1 MTAKPAKTA
10 IEKAMETP
18 AMRQYLETKKLYGDA
33 ILFFRMGDFYEMFF
47 DDAVEASEILGITLT
62 SRHKDADI
70 PLAGVP
76 WHAADFY
83 IKKLLEAG
91 KKVVVCEQSE
101 AFDSVKKTM
110 IRNVVRILTPGTV
123 VEESSLN
130 ENKNNWLMSVFF
142 KKKEAFFCWVD
153 VSCGNV
159 FYTVSTDVSASDLI
173 NLVAPREI
181 ILSEAS
187 SFVSGEVLDRD
198 KFADWVPSA
207 PAAEYLESLL
217 GCTFDKCVY
226 ASLKQLLFYLD
237 SLYFGN
243 FPPLRLPVEWKNSD
257 TASLDYN
264 TVSNLEL
271 EKTLIGGERVGS
283 LLWAVDKTQTPMGKR
298 LLAEVIKN
306 PLKNRERIL
315 LRQCCV
321 STLFED
327 SVLLRE
333 MTDALG
339 NIKDFE
345 RVLSRILV
353 KRGGPREISMLANS
367 LLQAVRLRSY
377 VMSMPEKMPF
387 FADEEPLSLT
397 EERII
402 SWQKRFLEDAPLIYR
417 EGGFVN
423 PEFSKEIY
431 ELSDIIHN
439 SRSHIVALETREREK
454 TKITTLK
461 VGFNKV
467 FGYFFEI
474 SKRFEKQ
481 VPDYFIRKQTT
492 TGSERYF
499 TAELKELEEKIS
511 SAKDRLTALELKILD
526 DTVNEIASF
535 KNDILAAAKFTAWI
549 DLFSGF
555 AKLAVEKNY
564 CRPLISDEEGIE
576 IIDGRHPVV
585 EACLKDTRYVPASV
599 SIGSENRRFCLVTGP
614 NMGGKSTLM
623 RMTALIVL
631 LAQTGSFVPAES
643 AKIGLVDAIFTRVG
657 ASDNLSKGES
667 TFLVEMKEAA
677 SILNA
682 ATEKSLIIL
691 DEIGRGTG
699 TYDGISLARA
709 IAEYI
714 ITKINATTLFATHYH
729 ILTELAEDFDK
740 VANFHMTVREY
751 AGKMKFLYQMEEG
764 GSSRSFGVEV
774 AKLTDMPKEVIKNAE
789 KILKNM
795 ENFDR
800 RMRFENGSSLQTDI
814 FSMAYEQNIGATPEY
829 LKEIE
834 KVLRRIDPE
843 KINPREAMNILF
855 QLFDILKESD
865 EENG

>member
-1 MTAKPAKTA
+1 MPAKTA
-10 IEKAMETP
+10 MEKAMETP
-18 AMRQYLETKKLYGDA
+18 AMRQYLETKKRYSDA

-91 KKVVVCEQSE
+91 KKVAVCEQSE
-101 AFDSVKKTM
+101 NMDSTKKTM
-110 IRNVVRILTPGTV
+110 ERNVVRIMTPGTV

-130 ENKNNWLMSVFF
+130 ENSNNWLMSVFF

-159 FYTVSTDVSASDLI
+159 FYAVSTESSASDI
-173 NLVAPREI
+173 IDLVDPKET

-187 SFVSGEVLDRD
+187 SFVSGEVLDLE
-198 KFADWVPSA
+198 KFTDWVPSA
-207 PAAEYLESLL
+207 TAAEYLESLY
-217 GCTFDKCVY
+217 GCTFDKNVF

-243 FPPLRLPVEWKNSD
+243 FPPLRLPVEWKNGD

-283 LLWAVDKTQTPMGKR
+283 LLWAIDKTQTPMGKR
-298 LLAEVIKN
+298 LLSEVIKN
-306 PLKNRERIL
+306 PLKNRDRII

-321 STLFED
+321 ATLFED
-327 SVLLRE
+327 PVLLRE
-333 MTDALG
+333 IRDYLG
-339 NIKDFE
+339 VIKDFE
-345 RVLSRILV
+345 RTLSRILV
-353 KRGGPREISMLANS
+353 RRGGPREISMLSAS
-367 LLQAVRLRSY
+367 LLQAVKLRSY
-377 VMSMPEKMPF
+377 IMSMPEKMPF
-387 FADEEPLSLT
+387 FAEDESLKLT
-397 EERII
+397 EEQIV
-402 SWQKRFLEDAPLIYR
+402 SWQKRFLEDSPLLYR
-417 EGGFVN
+417 DGGFVN
-423 PEFSKEIY
+423 ADFSPEVF
-431 ELSDIIHN
+431 ELSDFIHN
-439 SRSHIVALETREREK
+439 FRAHILVLEAKEREK
-454 TKITTLK
+454 SQIPTLK
-461 VGFNKV
+461 VGFTKV
-467 FGYFFEI
+467 FGYYFEI

-492 TGSERYF
+492 VNTERYF

-511 SAKDRLTALELKILD
+511 SAQERLTVLELKILD
-526 DTVNEIASF
+526 DTVTEIASF
-535 KNDILAAAKFTAWI
+535 KDDILAVAKFVAWI

-564 CRPLISDEEGIE
+564 CRPEITDEEGID
-576 IIDGRHPVV
+576 IVDGRHPVV
-585 EACLKDTRYVPASV
+585 EACLKDARYVPASV
-599 SIGSENRRFCLVTGP
+599 SIGSGNRRFCLITGP

-643 AKIGLVDAIFTRVG
+643 AKIGIVDAIFTRVG
-657 ASDNLSKGES
+657 ASDNLSRGES

-729 ILTELAEDFDK
+729 ILTELAEDFSQ

-751 AGKMKFLYQMEEG
+751 AGKMRFLYQMEEG

-774 AKLTDMPKEVIKNAE
+774 AKLTDMPKEVIRNAE
-789 KILKNM
+789 KILKKM
-795 ENFDR
+795 EGFDR
-800 RMRFENGSSLQTDI
+800 RMRFENGSMLQADI
-814 FSMAYEQNIGATPEY
+814 FSMAEEQNKSVVPDY
-829 LKEIE
+829 LREIE
-834 KVLRRIDPE
+834 KVLRRVDPE
-843 KINPREAMNILF
+843 KINPREAMNIVF
-855 QLFDILKESD
+855 QLFDIIKES
-865 EENG
+865 EEE

>member
-1 MTAKPAKTA
+1 MPAKSA

-18 AMRQYLETKKLYGDA
+18 AMRQYLEIKKQYCDA

-91 KKVVVCEQSE
+91 KKVAVCEQNES
-101 AFDSVKKTM
+101 FDNSKRTFD
-110 IRNVVRILTPGTV
+110 RSVVRIMTPGTV
-123 VEESSLN
+123 VEEDSIP
-130 ENKNNWLMSVFF
+130 ENRINWLMSVFF
-142 KKKEAFFCWVD
+142 KKKEAYLCWVD

-159 FYTVSTDVSASDLI
+159 FYTVSTDTSAVDTI
-173 NLVAPREI
+173 NLVAPRETVV
-181 ILSEAS
+181 SEIS
-187 SFVSGEVLDRD
+187 SFVQGEVINKEKLGE
-198 KFADWVPSA
+198 WVPSTL
-207 PAAEYLESLL
+207 AAEYLETLC
-217 GCTFDKCVY
+217 GCTFDKNMEY
-226 ASLKQLLFYLD
+226 SLKQLLFYLD

-243 FPPLRLPVEWKNSD
+243 FPPLREPVEWKNGD

-271 EKTLIGGERVGS
+271 EKTLIGGERTGS
-283 LLWAVDKTQTPMGKR
+283 LLWAIDRTQTPMGKR
-298 LLAEVIKN
+298 LLSEVIKN
-306 PLKNRERIL
+306 PLKNREKIL
-315 LRQCCV
+315 LRQNCV
-321 STLFED
+321 ASLAEEGVF
-327 SVLLRE
+327 LRE
-333 MTDALG
+333 IRENLG

-345 RVLSRILV
+345 RTLSRILV
-353 KRGGPREISMLANS
+353 KKGGPREISVLASS
-367 LLQAVRLRSY
+367 LVFALKIRTFIKG
-377 VMSMPEKMPF
+377 MPERMPF
-387 FADEEPLSLT
+387 FAEDDELSLT
-397 EERII
+397 NERIL
-402 SWQKRFLEDAPLIYR
+402 SWRDCFLEDSPLIYKD
-417 EGGFVN
+417 GGFVN
-423 PEFSKEIY
+423 PGFSQEVA
-431 ELSDIIHN
+431 ELSDLIHN
-439 SRSHIVALETREREK
+439 SRSHIVALETREREN
-454 TKITTLK
+454 TGIPSLK

-481 VPDYFIRKQTT
+481 IPDYFIRKQTT
-492 TGSERYF
+492 VSAERYF

-511 SAKDRLTALELKILD
+511 SAKDRLTELEMKILSD
-526 DTVNEIASF
+526 KVSEIASF
-535 KNDILAAAKFTAWI
+535 KDDIQTVARFIAWL

-555 AKLAVEKNY
+555 AKLAAEKNY
-564 CRPLISDEEGIE
+564 CRPEISDEEGIE
-576 IIDGRHPVV
+576 IVDGRHPVV

-599 SIGSENRRFCLVTGP
+599 SIGKDFRRFCLITGP

-631 LAQTGSFVPAES
+631 LAQCGSFVPAES

-667 TFLVEMKEAA
+667 TFLVEMKETA

-682 ATEKSLIIL
+682 ATKKSLIIL

-714 ITKINATTLFATHYH
+714 ITRINATTLFATHYH
-729 ILTELAEDFDK
+729 ILTELAEDFDQ

-751 AGKMKFLYQMEEG
+751 AGKIKFLYQMEEG

-800 RMRFENGSSLQTDI
+800 RMRFENGSTMQSDI
-814 FSMAYEQNIGATPEY
+814 FSMAYEQKQNSVPEY
-829 LKEIE
+829 LNEIE

-843 KINPREAMNILF
+843 KINPREAMNIVF
-855 QLFDILKESD
+855 QLFDILKES
-865 EENG
+865 EEE

>member
-1 MTAKPAKTA
+1 MPAKSA

-18 AMRQYLETKKLYGDA
+18 AMRQYLETKKLYSDA

-47 DDAVEASEILGITLT
+47 EDAVEASEILGITLT

-91 KKVVVCEQSE
+91 KKVAVCEQNES
-101 AFDSVKKTM
+101 FDNAKRTFDRS
-110 IRNVVRILTPGTV
+110 VVRIMTPGTV
-123 VEESSLN
+123 VEESSLS
-130 ENKNNWLMSVFF
+130 ENSNNWLMSVFF
-142 KKKEAFFCWVD
+142 KKKEAFLCWVD

-159 FYTVSTDVSASDLI
+159 FYTVTTDVSATDTI
-173 NLVAPREI
+173 NLIAPRETVV
-181 ILSEAS
+181 SETS
-187 SFVSGEVLDRD
+187 SFVKGDLID
-198 KFADWVPSA
+198 KEKFDEWVPSSLV
-207 PAAEYLESLL
+207 AEYLESLC
-217 GCTFDKCVY
+217 GCTFDKNIEH
-226 ASLKQLLFYLD
+226 SLKQLLFYID

-243 FPPLRLPVEWKNSD
+243 FPPLRLPVEWKNGD

-271 EKTLIGGERVGS
+271 ERTLIGGERAGS
-283 LLWAVDKTQTPMGKR
+283 LLWTIDRTQTPMGKR

-306 PLKNRERIL
+306 PLKNREKIL
-315 LRQCCV
+315 LRQNCV
-321 STLFED
+321 ASLAEEGVF
-327 SVLLRE
+327 LRE
-333 MTDALG
+333 IREDLG
-339 NIKDFE
+339 NIRDFE
-345 RVLSRILV
+345 RTLSRILV
-353 KRGGPREISMLANS
+353 KKGGPREIIMLASS
-367 LLQAVRLRSY
+367 LVFALKIRRFILG
-377 VMSMPEKMPF
+377 MPDRMPF
-387 FADEEPLSLT
+387 FAHDPELSLT
-397 EERII
+397 AEKVLAWKERFIDD
-402 SWQKRFLEDAPLIYR
+402 SPLLYK
-417 EGGFVN
+417 EGGFVSST
-423 PEFSKEIY
+423 FSEEVA
-431 ELSDIIHN
+431 ELSDLIHN
-439 SRSHIVALETREREK
+439 SRSHIVALEAREREN
-454 TKITTLK
+454 TGIPALK

-467 FGYFFEI
+467 YGYFFEV
-474 SKRFEKQ
+474 SRRFEKQ

-492 TGSERYF
+492 VGAERYF

-511 SAKDRLTALELKILD
+511 SAKDRLTALELKILE
-526 DTVNEIASF
+526 DTVKEIASF
-535 KNDILAAAKFTAWI
+535 KDDIQTIAKFIAWL
-549 DLFSGF
+549 DLFSGL

-564 CRPLISDEEGIE
+564 CMPEISDEEGIE
-576 IIDGRHPVV
+576 IVDGRHPVV
-585 EACLKDTRYVPASV
+585 EACLKDARYVPASV
-599 SIGSENRRFCLVTGP
+599 SIGSGNRRFCLVTGP

-643 AKIGLVDAIFTRVG
+643 AKIGIVDAIFTRVG

-714 ITKINATTLFATHYH
+714 ITKIKATTLFATHYH
-729 ILTELAEDFDK
+729 ILTELAEDFDQ

-774 AKLTDMPKEVIKNAE
+774 AKLTDMPKEVIRNAE

-800 RMRFENGSSLQTDI
+800 RMRFENGSSMQTDI
-814 FSMAYEQNIGATPEY
+814 FSMAYEQKQSTVPDY

-834 KVLRRIDPE
+834 KVLRRVDPE
-843 KINPREAMNILF
+843 KINPREAMNIVF
-855 QLFDILKESD
+855 QLFDIIKES
-865 EENG
+865 EEE

>member
-1 MTAKPAKTA
+1 MPAKTA

-18 AMRQYLETKKLYGDA
+18 AMRQYLEIKKQYSDA

-62 SRHKDADI
+62 CRHKDADI

-76 WHAADFY
+76 WHAADLY

-91 KKVVVCEQSE
+91 KKVAVCEQNESINNSKRT
-101 AFDSVKKTM
+101 FDRS
-110 IRNVVRILTPGTV
+110 VVRIMTPGTV
-123 VEESSLN
+123 VEESSLT
-130 ENKNNWLMSVFF
+130 ENRNNWLMSVFF
-142 KKKEAFFCWVD
+142 KKKDAFFCWVD

-159 FYTVSTDVSASDLI
+159 FYTVSTEISASDTIDLI
-173 NLVAPREI
+173 DPKETL
-181 ILSEAS
+181 LSEAS
-187 SFVSGEVLDRD
+187 SFVKGEIIDKD
-198 KFADWVPSA
+198 KFEDWIPSA
-207 PAAEYLESLL
+207 PAAEYLESLAKY
-217 GCTFDKCVY
+217 GFDRNIY

-271 EKTLIGGERVGS
+271 ERTLIGGERVGS
-283 LLWAVDKTQTPMGKR
+283 LLWAIDRTQTPMGKR
-298 LLAEVIKN
+298 LLSDVVKN
-306 PLKNRERIL
+306 PLKNRDKIL
-315 LRQCCV
+315 LRQCCAA
-321 STLFED
+321 TLFED
-327 SVLLRE
+327 PVLLRE
-333 MTDALG
+333 VTDSLG
-339 NIKDFE
+339 SIKDFE
-345 RVLSRILV
+345 RTLSRILV
-353 KRGGPREISMLANS
+353 KRGGPREISMLASS
-367 LLQAVRLRSY
+367 LLMAARLRSY
-377 VMSMPEKMPF
+377 IMSMPERMPF
-387 FADEEPLSLT
+387 FAEDAPLQLT
-397 EERII
+397 EECIV
-402 SWQKRFLEDAPLIYR
+402 SWQKRFLEEAPLIYK
-417 EGGFVN
+417 EGGFVD
-423 PEFSKEIY
+423 PDFSHEVF
-431 ELSDIIHN
+431 ELSDFIHN
-439 SRSHIVALETREREK
+439 FRSHIVALEAKEREK
-454 TKITTLK
+454 SQIPSLK

-492 TGSERYF
+492 VGAERYF
-499 TAELKELEEKIS
+499 TAELKDLEEKIS

-535 KNDILAAAKFTAWI
+535 KDDILAAAKFTAWI
-549 DLFSGF
+549 DLFCGF

-576 IIDGRHPVV
+576 IVDGRHPVV
-585 EACLKDTRYVPASV
+585 EACLKDARYVPANV
-599 SIGSENRRFCLVTGP
+599 SIGSGNKRFCLITGP

-643 AKIGLVDAIFTRVG
+643 AKIGIVDAIFTRVG
-657 ASDNLSKGES
+657 ASDNLSRGES

-751 AGKMKFLYQMEEG
+751 AGKMRFLYQMEEG

-774 AKLTDMPKEVIKNAE
+774 AKLTNMPKEVIKNAE

-795 ENFDR
+795 ESFDR
-800 RMRFENGSSLQTDI
+800 RMRFENGSLLQTDI
-814 FSMAYEQNIGATPEY
+814 FSMAEEQNKNVVPDY
-829 LKEIE
+829 LREIE
-834 KVLRRIDPE
+834 KVLRRVDPE
-843 KINPREAMNILF
+843 KINPREAMNIVF

>member
-1 MTAKPAKTA
+1 MPAKTA
-10 IEKAMETP
+10 MEKAMETP
-18 AMRQYLETKKLYGDA
+18 AMRQYLETKKRYSDA

-91 KKVVVCEQSE
+91 KKVAVCEQSE
-101 AFDSVKKTM
+101 NMDSTKKTM
-110 IRNVVRILTPGTV
+110 ERNVVRIMTPGTV

-130 ENKNNWLMSVFF
+130 ENRNNWLMSVFF

-159 FYTVSTDVSASDLI
+159 FYAVSTESSASDI
-173 NLVAPREI
+173 IDLVDPKET

-187 SFVSGEVLDRD
+187 SFVSGEVLDLE
-198 KFADWVPSA
+198 KFTDWVPSA
-207 PAAEYLESLL
+207 TAAEYLESLY
-217 GCTFDKCVY
+217 GCTFDKNVF

-243 FPPLRLPVEWKNSD
+243 FPPLRLPVEWKNGD

-283 LLWAVDKTQTPMGKR
+283 LLWAIDKTQTPMGKR
-298 LLAEVIKN
+298 LLSEVIKN
-306 PLKNRERIL
+306 PLKNRDRII

-321 STLFED
+321 ATLFED
-327 SVLLRE
+327 PVLLRE
-333 MTDALG
+333 IRDYLG
-339 NIKDFE
+339 VIKDFE
-345 RVLSRILV
+345 RTLSRILV
-353 KRGGPREISMLANS
+353 RRGGPREISMLSAS
-367 LLQAVRLRSY
+367 LLQAVKLRSY
-377 VMSMPEKMPF
+377 IMSMPEKMPF
-387 FADEEPLSLT
+387 FAEDESLKLT
-397 EERII
+397 EEQIV
-402 SWQKRFLEDAPLIYR
+402 SWQKRFLEDSPLLYR
-417 EGGFVN
+417 DGGFVN
-423 PEFSKEIY
+423 ADFSPEVF
-431 ELSDIIHN
+431 ELSDFIHN
-439 SRSHIVALETREREK
+439 FRAHILVLEAKEREK
-454 TKITTLK
+454 SQIPTLK
-461 VGFNKV
+461 VGFTKV
-467 FGYFFEI
+467 FGYYFEI

-492 TGSERYF
+492 VNTERYF

-511 SAKDRLTALELKILD
+511 SAQERLTVLELKILD
-526 DTVNEIASF
+526 DTVTEIASF
-535 KNDILAAAKFTAWI
+535 KDDILAVAKFVAWI

-564 CRPLISDEEGIE
+564 CRPEITDEEGID
-576 IIDGRHPVV
+576 IVDGRHPVV
-585 EACLKDTRYVPASV
+585 EACLKDARYVPASV
-599 SIGSENRRFCLVTGP
+599 SIGSGNRRFCLITGP

-643 AKIGLVDAIFTRVG
+643 AKIGIVDAIFTRVG
-657 ASDNLSKGES
+657 ASDNLSRGES

-729 ILTELAEDFDK
+729 ILTELAEDFSQ
-740 VANFHMTVREY
+740 VANVHMTVREY
-751 AGKMKFLYQMEEG
+751 AGKMRFLYQMEEG

-774 AKLTDMPKEVIKNAE
+774 AKLTDMPKEVIRNAE
-789 KILKNM
+789 KILKKM
-795 ENFDR
+795 EGFDR
-800 RMRFENGSSLQTDI
+800 RMRFENGSMLQADI
-814 FSMAYEQNIGATPEY
+814 FSMAEEQSKSVVPDY
-829 LKEIE
+829 LREIE
-834 KVLRRIDPE
+834 KVLRRVDPE
-843 KINPREAMNILF
+843 KINPREAMNIVF
-855 QLFDILKESD
+855 QLFDIIKES
-865 EENG
+865 EEE

>member
-1 MTAKPAKTA
+1 MPAKSA

-18 AMRQYLETKKLYGDA
+18 AMRQYLEIKKQYGDA

-91 KKVVVCEQSE
+91 KKVAVCEQNES
-101 AFDSVKKTM
+101 FDNSKRTFD
-110 IRNVVRILTPGTV
+110 RSVVRIMTPGTV
-123 VEESSLN
+123 VEEDSIP
-130 ENKNNWLMSVFF
+130 ENRNNWLMSVFF
-142 KKKEAFFCWVD
+142 KKKEAYLCWVD

-159 FYTVSTDVSASDLI
+159 FYTVSSDTSAVDTI
-173 NLVAPREI
+173 NLVAPRETVV
-181 ILSEAS
+181 SEIS
-187 SFVSGEVLDRD
+187 SFVQGEVID
-198 KFADWVPSA
+198 KEKLGEWVPSTL
-207 PAAEYLESLL
+207 AAEYLETLC
-217 GCTFDKCVY
+217 GCTFDKNTEY
-226 ASLKQLLFYLD
+226 SLKQLLFYLD

-243 FPPLRLPVEWKNSD
+243 FPPLREPVEWKNGD

-271 EKTLIGGERVGS
+271 EKTLIGGERTGS
-283 LLWAVDKTQTPMGKR
+283 LLWAIDRTQTPMGKR
-298 LLAEVIKN
+298 LLSEVIKN
-306 PLKNRERIL
+306 PLKNREKIL
-315 LRQCCV
+315 LRQNCV
-321 STLFED
+321 ASLAEEGVF
-327 SVLLRE
+327 LRE
-333 MTDALG
+333 IRENLG

-345 RVLSRILV
+345 RTLSRILV
-353 KRGGPREISMLANS
+353 KKGGPREISALASS
-367 LLQAVRLRSY
+367 LVFALKIRTFIKG
-377 VMSMPEKMPF
+377 MPERMPF
-387 FADEEPLSLT
+387 FSEDPELSLT
-397 EERII
+397 NEKII
-402 SWQKRFLEDAPLIYR
+402 SWRDRFIEDSPLIYKD
-417 EGGFVN
+417 GGFVN
-423 PEFSKEIY
+423 PGFSQEVA
-431 ELSDIIHN
+431 ELSDLIHN
-439 SRSHIVALETREREK
+439 SRSHIVALETREREN
-454 TKITTLK
+454 TGITSLK

-492 TGSERYF
+492 VSAERYF

-511 SAKDRLTALELKILD
+511 SAKDRLTELEMKILS
-526 DTVNEIASF
+526 DTVSEIASF
-535 KNDILAAAKFTAWI
+535 KDDIQTVARFIAWL

-555 AKLAVEKNY
+555 AKLAAEKNY
-564 CRPLISDEEGIE
+564 CRPEISDEEGIE
-576 IIDGRHPVV
+576 IVDGRHPVV

-599 SIGSENRRFCLVTGP
+599 SIGNNFRRFCLITGP

-631 LAQTGSFVPAES
+631 LAQCGSFVPAEN

-667 TFLVEMKEAA
+667 TFLVEMKETA

-714 ITKINATTLFATHYH
+714 ITRINATTLFATHYH
-729 ILTELAEDFDK
+729 ILTELAEDFDQ

-751 AGKMKFLYQMEEG
+751 AGKIKFLYQMEEG

-800 RMRFENGSSLQTDI
+800 RMRFENGSTLQSDI
-814 FSMAYEQNIGATPEY
+814 FSIAYEQKQNSVPEY
-829 LKEIE
+829 LNEIE

-843 KINPREAMNILF
+843 KINPREAMNIVF
-855 QLFDILKESD
+855 QLFDILKES
-865 EENG
+865 EEE

>member
-1 MTAKPAKTA
+1 MPAKTA
-10 IEKAMETP
+10 MEKAMETP
-18 AMRQYLETKKLYGDA
+18 AMRQYLETKKRYSDA

-91 KKVVVCEQSE
+91 KKVAVCEQSE
-101 AFDSVKKTM
+101 NMDSTKKTM
-110 IRNVVRILTPGTV
+110 ERNVVRIMTPGTV

-130 ENKNNWLMSVFF
+130 ENRNNWLMSVFF

-159 FYTVSTDVSASDLI
+159 FYAVSTESSASDI
-173 NLVAPREI
+173 IDLVDPKET

-187 SFVSGEVLDRD
+187 SFVSGEVLDLE
-198 KFADWVPSA
+198 KFTDWVPSA
-207 PAAEYLESLL
+207 TAAEYLESLY
-217 GCTFDKCVY
+217 GCTFDKNVF

-243 FPPLRLPVEWKNSD
+243 FPPLRLPVEWKNGD

-283 LLWAVDKTQTPMGKR
+283 LLWAIDKTQTPMGKR
-298 LLAEVIKN
+298 LLSEVIKN
-306 PLKNRERIL
+306 PLKNRDRII

-321 STLFED
+321 ATLFED
-327 SVLLRE
+327 PVLLRE
-333 MTDALG
+333 IRDYLG
-339 NIKDFE
+339 VIKDFE
-345 RVLSRILV
+345 RTLSRILV
-353 KRGGPREISMLANS
+353 RRGGPREISMLSAS
-367 LLQAVRLRSY
+367 LLQAVKLRSY
-377 VMSMPEKMPF
+377 IMSMPEKMPF
-387 FADEEPLSLT
+387 FAEDESLKLT
-397 EERII
+397 EEQIV
-402 SWQKRFLEDAPLIYR
+402 SWQKRFLEDSPLLYR
-417 EGGFVN
+417 DGGFVN
-423 PEFSKEIY
+423 ADFSPEVF
-431 ELSDIIHN
+431 ELSDFIHN
-439 SRSHIVALETREREK
+439 FRAHILVLEAKEREK
-454 TKITTLK
+454 SQIPTLK
-461 VGFNKV
+461 VGFTKV
-467 FGYFFEI
+467 FGYYFEI

-492 TGSERYF
+492 VNTERYF

-511 SAKDRLTALELKILD
+511 SAQERLTVLELKILD
-526 DTVNEIASF
+526 DTVTEIASF
-535 KNDILAAAKFTAWI
+535 KDDILAVAKFVAWI

-564 CRPLISDEEGIE
+564 CRPEITDEEGID
-576 IIDGRHPVV
+576 IVDGRHPVV
-585 EACLKDTRYVPASV
+585 EACLKDARYVPASV
-599 SIGSENRRFCLVTGP
+599 SIGSGNRRFCLITGP

-643 AKIGLVDAIFTRVG
+643 AKIGIVDAIFTRVG
-657 ASDNLSKGES
+657 ASDNLSRGES

-729 ILTELAEDFDK
+729 ILTELAEDFSQ

-751 AGKMKFLYQMEEG
+751 AGKMRFLYQMEEG

-774 AKLTDMPKEVIKNAE
+774 AKLTDMPKEVIRNAE
-789 KILKNM
+789 KILKKM
-795 ENFDR
+795 EGFDR
-800 RMRFENGSSLQTDI
+800 RMRFENGSMLQADI
-814 FSMAYEQNIGATPEY
+814 FSMAEEQNKSVVPEY
-829 LKEIE
+829 LREIE
-834 KVLRRIDPE
+834 KVLRRVDPE
-843 KINPREAMNILF
+843 KINPREAMNIVF
-855 QLFDILKESD
+855 QLFDILKES
-865 EENG
+865 EEE

>member
-1 MTAKPAKTA
+1 MPAKTA
-10 IEKAMETP
+10 MEKAMETP
-18 AMRQYLETKKLYGDA
+18 AMRQYLETKKRYSDA

-91 KKVVVCEQSE
+91 KKVAVCEQSE
-101 AFDSVKKTM
+101 NMDSTKKTM
-110 IRNVVRILTPGTV
+110 ERNVVRIMTPGTV

-130 ENKNNWLMSVFF
+130 ENRNNWLMSVFF

-159 FYTVSTDVSASDLI
+159 FYAVSTESSASDI
-173 NLVAPREI
+173 IDLVDPKET

-187 SFVSGEVLDRD
+187 SFVTGEVLDLE
-198 KFADWVPSA
+198 KFSDWVPSA
-207 PAAEYLESLL
+207 TAAEYLESLY
-217 GCTFDKCVY
+217 GCTFDKSVL

-243 FPPLRLPVEWKNSD
+243 FPPLRLPVEWKNGD

-283 LLWAVDKTQTPMGKR
+283 LLWAIDKTQTPMGKR
-298 LLAEVIKN
+298 LLSEVIKN
-306 PLKNRERIL
+306 PLKNRDRII

-321 STLFED
+321 ATLFED
-327 SVLLRE
+327 PVLLRE
-333 MTDALG
+333 IRDYLG
-339 NIKDFE
+339 DIKDFE
-345 RVLSRILV
+345 RTLSRILV
-353 KRGGPREISMLANS
+353 RRGGPREISMLSAS
-367 LLQAVRLRSY
+367 LLQTVKLRSY
-377 VMSMPEKMPF
+377 IMSMPEKMPF
-387 FADEEPLSLT
+387 FADGESLKLT
-397 EERII
+397 EEQIL
-402 SWQKRFLEDAPLIYR
+402 SWQKRFLEDAPLLYR
-417 EGGFVN
+417 DGGFVN
-423 PEFSKEIY
+423 AGFSPEVF
-431 ELSDIIHN
+431 ELSDFIHN
-439 SRSHIVALETREREK
+439 FRSHIVALETKEREK
-454 TKITTLK
+454 SQIPTLK
-461 VGFNKV
+461 VGFTKV
-467 FGYFFEI
+467 FGYYFEI

-492 TGSERYF
+492 VNTERYF

-511 SAKDRLTALELKILD
+511 SAQERLTALELKILD
-526 DTVNEIASF
+526 DTVTEIASF
-535 KNDILAAAKFTAWI
+535 KDDILAVAKFVAWI

-564 CRPLISDEEGIE
+564 CRPEITEEEGID
-576 IIDGRHPVV
+576 IVDGRHPVV
-585 EACLKDTRYVPASV
+585 EACLKDARYVPASV
-599 SIGSENRRFCLVTGP
+599 SIGSGNRRFCLVTGP

-643 AKIGLVDAIFTRVG
+643 AKIGIVDAIFTRVG
-657 ASDNLSKGES
+657 ASDNLSRGES

-729 ILTELAEDFDK
+729 ILTELAEDFSQ

-751 AGKMKFLYQMEEG
+751 AGKMRFLYQMEEG

-774 AKLTDMPKEVIKNAE
+774 AKLTDMPKEVIRNAE
-789 KILKNM
+789 KILKKM
-795 ENFDR
+795 EGFDR
-800 RMRFENGSSLQTDI
+800 RMRFENGSMLQADI
-814 FSMAYEQNIGATPEY
+814 FSMAEEQNKSIVPEY
-829 LKEIE
+829 LREIE
-834 KVLRRIDPE
+834 KVLRRVDPE
-843 KINPREAMNILF
+843 KINPREAMNIVF
-855 QLFDILKESD
+855 QLFDIIKES
-865 EENG
+865 EEE

>member
-1 MTAKPAKTA
+1 MPAKSA

-18 AMRQYLETKKLYGDA
+18 AMRQYLEIKKQYGDA

-91 KKVVVCEQSE
+91 KKVAVCEQNES
-101 AFDSVKKTM
+101 FDNSKRTFD
-110 IRNVVRILTPGTV
+110 RSVVRIMTPGTV
-123 VEESSLN
+123 VEEDSIP
-130 ENKNNWLMSVFF
+130 ENRNNWLMSVFF
-142 KKKEAFFCWVD
+142 KKKEAYLCWVD

-159 FYTVSTDVSASDLI
+159 FYTVSTDASAVDTI
-173 NLVAPREI
+173 NLVAPRETVV
-181 ILSEAS
+181 SEIS
-187 SFVSGEVLDRD
+187 SFVQGEVINKEKLGE
-198 KFADWVPSA
+198 WVPSTL
-207 PAAEYLESLL
+207 AAEYLETLC
-217 GCTFDKCVY
+217 GCTFDKNMEY
-226 ASLKQLLFYLD
+226 SLKQLLFYLD

-243 FPPLRLPVEWKNSD
+243 FPPLREPVEWKNGD

-271 EKTLIGGERVGS
+271 EKTLIGGERTGS
-283 LLWAVDKTQTPMGKR
+283 LLWAIDRTQTPMGKR
-298 LLAEVIKN
+298 LLSEVIKN
-306 PLKNRERIL
+306 PLKNREKIL
-315 LRQCCV
+315 LRQNCV
-321 STLFED
+321 ASLAEEGVF
-327 SVLLRE
+327 LRE
-333 MTDALG
+333 IRENLG

-345 RVLSRILV
+345 RTLSRILV
-353 KRGGPREISMLANS
+353 KKGGPREISALASS
-367 LLQAVRLRSY
+367 LVFALKIRTFIKG
-377 VMSMPEKMPF
+377 MPERMPF
-387 FADEEPLSLT
+387 FAEDDELSLT
-397 EERII
+397 NERIL
-402 SWQKRFLEDAPLIYR
+402 SWRDCFLEDSPLIYKD
-417 EGGFVN
+417 GGFVN
-423 PEFSKEIY
+423 PAFSQEVA
-431 ELSDIIHN
+431 ELSDLIHN
-439 SRSHIVALETREREK
+439 SRSHIVALETREREN
-454 TKITTLK
+454 TGIPSLK

-492 TGSERYF
+492 VSAERYF

-511 SAKDRLTALELKILD
+511 SAKDRLTELEMKILSD
-526 DTVNEIASF
+526 KVSEIASF
-535 KNDILAAAKFTAWI
+535 KDDIQTVARFIAWL

-555 AKLAVEKNY
+555 AKLAAEKNY
-564 CRPLISDEEGIE
+564 CRPEISDEEGIE
-576 IIDGRHPVV
+576 IVDGRHPVV

-599 SIGSENRRFCLVTGP
+599 SIGKDFRRFCLITGP

-631 LAQTGSFVPAES
+631 LAQCGSFVPAES

-667 TFLVEMKEAA
+667 TFLVEMKETA

-682 ATEKSLIIL
+682 ATKKSLIIL

-714 ITKINATTLFATHYH
+714 ITRINATTLFATHYH
-729 ILTELAEDFDK
+729 ILTELAEDFDQ

-751 AGKMKFLYQMEEG
+751 AGKIKFLYQMEEG

-800 RMRFENGSSLQTDI
+800 RMRFENGSTMQSDI
-814 FSMAYEQNIGATPEY
+814 FSMAYEQKQNSVPEY
-829 LKEIE
+829 LNEIE

-843 KINPREAMNILF
+843 KINPREAMNIVF
-855 QLFDILKESD
+855 QLFDILKES
-865 EENG
+865 EEE

>member
-1 MTAKPAKTA
+1 MPAKTA
-10 IEKAMETP
+10 MEKAMETP
-18 AMRQYLETKKLYGDA
+18 AMRQYLEMKKQYSDA

-76 WHAADFY
+76 WHAADLY

-91 KKVVVCEQSE
+91 KKVAVCEQNES
-101 AFDSVKKTM
+101 FDNAKRTFDRS
-110 IRNVVRILTPGTV
+110 VVRIMTPGTV
-123 VEESSLN
+123 VEESSLP
-130 ENKNNWLMSVFF
+130 ENRSNWLMSVFF
-142 KKKEAFFCWVD
+142 KKKDAYLSWVD

-159 FYTVSTDVSASDLI
+159 FYTVSTDVSAADTI
-173 NLVAPREI
+173 NLIAPRETVV
-181 ILSEAS
+181 SETS
-187 SFVSGEVLDRD
+187 SFVDGEVINLER
-198 KFADWVPSA
+198 FNDWVPSSL
-207 PAAEYLESLL
+207 AAEYLESLC
-217 GCTFDKCVY
+217 GCTFDKNVEQ
-226 ASLKQLLFYLD
+226 SLKQLLFYVD

-243 FPPLRLPVEWKNSD
+243 FPPLRLPVEWKSGD

-283 LLWAVDKTQTPMGKR
+283 LLWAIDRTQTPMGKR
-298 LLAEVIKN
+298 LLSEVIKN
-306 PLKNRERIL
+306 PLKNRDKIL

-321 STLFED
+321 ASLAEEGVF
-327 SVLLRE
+327 LRE
-333 MTDALG
+333 IREDLG
-339 NIKDFE
+339 KIRDFE
-345 RVLSRILV
+345 RTLSRILV
-353 KRGGPREISMLANS
+353 KKGGPREIVMLASS
-367 LLQAVRLRSY
+367 LVFALKIRSFI
-377 VMSMPEKMPF
+377 MKMPERMPF
-387 FADEEPLSLT
+387 FANDSELLLT
-397 EERII
+397 EDKIR
-402 SWQKRFLEDAPLIYR
+402 SWQERFVDDPPLIYR
-417 EGGFVN
+417 EGGFVSGS
-423 PEFSKEIY
+423 FSEEVA
-431 ELSDIIHN
+431 ELSDLIHN
-439 SRSHIVALETREREK
+439 SRGHIVALEAGEREK
-454 TKITTLK
+454 TGIPALK

-492 TGSERYF
+492 VGAERYF

-511 SAKDRLTALELKILD
+511 SAKDRLTALELKILE
-526 DTVNEIASF
+526 DTVAEIALF
-535 KNDILAAAKFTAWI
+535 KDEIQTVAKFIAWL

-564 CRPLISDEEGIE
+564 CRPDVTDEEGID
-576 IIDGRHPVV
+576 IVDGRHPVV
-585 EACLKDTRYVPASV
+585 EACLKDARYVPASV
-599 SIGSENRRFCLVTGP
+599 SIGSGNRRFCLVTGP

-631 LAQTGSFVPAES
+631 LAQTGSFVPAER
-643 AKIGLVDAIFTRVG
+643 AKIGIVDAIFTRVG
-657 ASDNLSKGES
+657 ASDNLSRGES

-729 ILTELAEDFDK
+729 ILTELAEDFDQ

-751 AGKMKFLYQMEEG
+751 AGKIKFLYQMEEG

-789 KILKNM
+789 KILKKM
-795 ENFDR
+795 EGFDR
-800 RMRFENGSSLQTDI
+800 RMRFENGSSLQADI
-814 FSMAYEQNIGATPEY
+814 FSMAEEQNKSVVPDY
-829 LKEIE
+829 LHEIE
-834 KVLRRIDPE
+834 KVLRRVDPE
-843 KINPREAMNILF
+843 KINPREAMNIVF
-855 QLFDILKESD
+855 QLFDIIKESD
-865 EENG
+865 EENE

>member
-1 MTAKPAKTA
+1 MPAKTA

-18 AMRQYLETKKLYGDA
+18 AMRQYLEIKKQYSDA

-76 WHAADFY
+76 WHAADLY

-91 KKVVVCEQSE
+91 RKVAVCEQNE
-101 AFDSVKKTM
+101 CFDNAKRTFD
-110 IRNVVRILTPGTV
+110 RNVVRIMTPGTV
-123 VEESSLN
+123 VEESSLA
-130 ENKNNWLMSVFF
+130 ENRNNWLMSVFF
-142 KKKEAFFCWVD
+142 RKKDAFFCWVD

-159 FYTVSTDVSASDLI
+159 FYTVSTEISAPDVIS
-173 NLVAPREI
+173 LVAPREI

-187 SFVSGEVLDRD
+187 SFVSGEVLDRE
-198 KFADWVPSA
+198 KFNDWVPSA

-217 GCTFDKCVY
+217 GCTFDKCIY

-243 FPPLRLPVEWKNSD
+243 FPPLMLPVEWKNND

-271 EKTLIGGERVGS
+271 EKTLIGGERAGS
-283 LLWAVDKTQTPMGKR
+283 LLWAIDRTQTPMGKR
-298 LLAEVIKN
+298 LLSEIIKN
-306 PLKNRERIL
+306 PLKNRSKIL
-315 LRQCCV
+315 LRQNCV
-321 STLFED
+321 SSLAEEGVFLRKVRED
-327 SVLLRE
+327 
-333 MTDALG
+333 LG
-339 NIKDFE
+339 NIRDFE
-345 RVLSRILV
+345 RTLSRILV
-353 KRGGPREISMLANS
+353 KKGGPREIAALASS
-367 LLQAVRLRSY
+367 LVFALKIRSFI
-377 VMSMPEKMPF
+377 MDMPEKMPF
-387 FADEEPLSLT
+387 FAGDPVLRLT
-397 EERII
+397 EETVL
-402 SWQKRFLEDAPLIYR
+402 SWRDRFLDDSPLIYKD
-417 EGGFVN
+417 GGFIN
-423 PEFSKEIY
+423 PGFSQEVA
-431 ELSDIIHN
+431 ELSDLIHN
-439 SRSHIVALETREREK
+439 SRSHIVALETREREN
-454 TKITTLK
+454 TGITSLK

-481 VPDYFIRKQTT
+481 VPEYFIRKQTT
-492 TGSERYF
+492 VGAERYF
-499 TAELKELEEKIS
+499 TAELKNLEEKIS
-511 SAKDRLTALELKILD
+511 SAKDRLTELEMKILS
-526 DTVNEIASF
+526 DTVFEIASF
-535 KNDILAAAKFTAWI
+535 KDDIQTLAKFIAWL

-555 AKLAVEKNY
+555 ASLAVEKNY
-564 CRPLISDEEGIE
+564 CRPEITDENGIE
-576 IIDGRHPVV
+576 IVDGRHPVV
-585 EACLKDTRYVPASV
+585 EACLKDARYVPATV
-599 SIGSENRRFCLVTGP
+599 SIGSDERRFCLVTGP

-631 LAQTGSFVPAES
+631 LAQTGSYVPAES
-643 AKIGLVDAIFTRVG
+643 ARIGIVDAIFTRVG

-729 ILTELAEDFDK
+729 ILTELAEDFGK
-740 VANFHMTVREY
+740 VANFHMSVREY

-795 ENFDR
+795 ESFDR
-800 RMRFENGSSLQTDI
+800 RMRYENGSMLQTDI
-814 FSMAYEQNIGATPEY
+814 FSMAYEQKQSAVPDY
-829 LKEIE
+829 LIEIE
-834 KVLRRIDPE
+834 KVLRRVDPE
-843 KINPREAMNILF
+843 KINPREAMNIVF
-855 QLFDILKESD
+855 QLFDIIKESD
-865 EENG
+865 EENE

>member
-1 MTAKPAKTA
+1 MPAKTA
-10 IEKAMETP
+10 MEKAMETP
-18 AMRQYLETKKLYGDA
+18 AMRQYLEMKKRYSDA

-91 KKVVVCEQSE
+91 KKVAVCEQGDTM
-101 AFDSVKKTM
+101 DSTKKTM
-110 IRNVVRILTPGTV
+110 ERSVVRIMTPGTV

-130 ENKNNWLMSVFF
+130 ENRNNWLMSVFF
-142 KKKEAFFCWVD
+142 KKKDAFFCWVD

-159 FYTVSTDVSASDLI
+159 FYAVSTEVSASDI
-173 NLVAPREI
+173 IDLVDPRET

-187 SFVSGEVLDRD
+187 SFVKGEVLDLE
-198 KFADWVPSA
+198 KFDDWVPSA
-207 PAAEYLESLL
+207 TAAEYLESLL
-217 GCTFDKCVY
+217 GCTFDKNVF
-226 ASLKQLLFYLD
+226 AALKQLLFYLD

-271 EKTLIGGERVGS
+271 EKTLIGGERAGS
-283 LLWAVDKTQTPMGKR
+283 LLWAIDRTQTPMGKR
-298 LLAEVIKN
+298 LLSEVIKN
-306 PLKNRERIL
+306 PLKSRDKII

-321 STLFED
+321 AALSED
-327 SVLLRE
+327 PVLLRE
-333 MTDALG
+333 IRNLLG
-339 NIKDFE
+339 EIRDFE
-345 RVLSRILV
+345 RILSRILV
-353 KRGGPREISMLANS
+353 RRGGPREISMLAAS
-367 LLQAVRLRSY
+367 LLQAVKLRSY
-377 VMSMPEKMPF
+377 IMSMPEKMPF
-387 FADEEPLSLT
+387 FASDEPLELS
-397 EERII
+397 EEQIV
-402 SWQKRFLEDAPLIYR
+402 SWQKRFLEDAPLLYR

-423 PEFSKEIY
+423 ADFSPEVF
-431 ELSDIIHN
+431 ELSDFIHN

-454 TKITTLK
+454 TKIPTLK
-461 VGFNKV
+461 VGFTKV
-467 FGYFFEI
+467 FGYYFEI

-492 TGSERYF
+492 VNTERYF

-526 DTVNEIASF
+526 DTVSEIASF
-535 KNDILAAAKFTAWI
+535 KNDILSVAKFVAWA
-549 DLFSGF
+549 DLFGGL

-564 CRPLISDEEGIE
+564 CRPEIKDEEGIE
-576 IIDGRHPVV
+576 IVDGRHPVV
-585 EACLKDTRYVPASV
+585 EACLKDARYVPASV
-599 SIGSENRRFCLVTGP
+599 SIGSGNRRFCLVTGP

-643 AKIGLVDAIFTRVG
+643 AKIGIVDAIFTRVG

-667 TFLVEMKEAA
+667 TFLVEMKETA

-682 ATEKSLIIL
+682 ATERSLIIL

-714 ITKINATTLFATHYH
+714 ITRINATTLFATHYH
-729 ILTELAEDFDK
+729 ILTELAEDFEQ

-751 AGKMKFLYQMEEG
+751 AGKMRFLYQMEEG

-789 KILKNM
+789 KILKKM
-795 ENFDR
+795 EGFDR
-800 RMRFENGSSLQTDI
+800 RMRFENGSMLQTDI
-814 FSMAYEQNIGATPEY
+814 FSMAEEQNKSVVPEY
-829 LKEIE
+829 LREIE
-834 KVLRRIDPE
+834 KTLRRIDPE
-843 KINPREAMNILF
+843 KINPREAMNVVF
-855 QLFDILKESD
+855 QLFDIIKENDD
-865 EENG
+865 E

>member
-1 MTAKPAKTA
+1 MSAKSAL
-10 IEKAMETP
+10 EKAMETP
-18 AMRQYLETKKLYGDA
+18 AMRQYLDIKKQYGDA

-76 WHAADFY
+76 WHAADLY
-83 IKKLLEAG
+83 IRKLLEAG
-91 KKVVVCEQSE
+91 KKVAVCEQNE
-101 AFDSVKKTM
+101 CFDNAKRTFDRS
-110 IRNVVRILTPGTV
+110 VVRIMTPGTV
-123 VEESSLN
+123 VEEGSLQ
-130 ENKNNWLMSVFF
+130 ENRNNWLLSVFF
-142 KKKEAFFCWVD
+142 RKKEACLCWVD

-159 FYTVSTDVSASDLI
+159 FYAVSNEVSAGDII
-173 NLVAPREI
+173 NLVAPKETV
-181 ILSEAS
+181 LSEAS
-187 SFVSGEVLDRD
+187 SFVDGEIINQE
-198 KFADWVPSA
+198 KFSDWIPST
-207 PAAEYLESLL
+207 PAAEYLESLY
-217 GCTFDKCVY
+217 GCGFDKNIL
-226 ASLKQLLFYLD
+226 SSFKQLLFYLD

-243 FPPLRLPVEWKNSD
+243 FPPLRLPSEWKNSD

-271 EKTLIGGERVGS
+271 EKTLIGGERTGS
-283 LLWAVDKTQTPMGKR
+283 LLWAIDKTQTPMGKR

-306 PLKNRERIL
+306 PLKRRDRIL
-315 LRQCCV
+315 LRQNCV
-321 STLFED
+321 ATLYGDPVF
-327 SVLLRE
+327 LRE
-333 MTDALG
+333 ISESLG
-339 NIKDFE
+339 NVRDFE
-345 RVLSRILV
+345 RILSRVLV
-353 KRGGPREISMLANS
+353 KRGGPREISMLAAS
-367 LLQAVRLRSY
+367 LLAAFRIRQRIMK
-377 VMSMPEKMPF
+377 MSDRMPF
-387 FADEEPLSLT
+387 FADDPQLRLSEAT
-397 EERII
+397 IE
-402 SWQKRFLEDAPLIYR
+402 SWQTRFLEDSPLIYR
-417 EGGFVN
+417 DGGFIS
-423 PEFSKEIY
+423 PEFSKEIA
-431 ELSDIIHN
+431 ELSDFIHN
-439 SRSHIVALETREREK
+439 SRSHIVALETREREN
-454 TKITTLK
+454 TGISSLK

-474 SKRFEKQ
+474 GKRFEKQ
-481 VPDYFIRKQTT
+481 VPGYFIRKQTT
-492 TGSERYF
+492 VGAERYF
-499 TAELKELEEKIS
+499 TAELKELEEKIF
-511 SAKDRLTALELKILD
+511 SAKERLTELELKILS
-526 DTVNEIASF
+526 DTVEEIASF
-535 KNDILAAAKFTAWI
+535 KDDIQVVAKFTAWL
-549 DLFSGF
+549 DLFCGF

-564 CRPLISDEEGIE
+564 CMPEITDEDGIE
-576 IIDGRHPVV
+576 IVDGRHPVV
-585 EACLKDTRYVPASV
+585 EACLKDARYVPASV
-599 SIGSENRRFCLVTGP
+599 SIGSGNRRFCLVTGP

-631 LAQTGSFVPAES
+631 LAQCGSFVPAES

-814 FSMAYEQNIGATPEY
+814 FSMAYEQKQNSVPDY
-829 LKEIE
+829 LREIE
-834 KVLRRIDPE
+834 KVLRRTDPE
-843 KINPREAMNILF
+843 KINPREAMNIVF

-865 EENG
+865 EEN

>member
-1 MTAKPAKTA
+1 MPAKSA

-18 AMRQYLETKKLYGDA
+18 AMRQYLEIKKQYGDA

-91 KKVVVCEQSE
+91 KKVAVCEQNESLDNSKRT
-101 AFDSVKKTM
+101 FDRS
-110 IRNVVRILTPGTV
+110 VVRIMTPGTV
-123 VEESSLN
+123 VEEDSIP
-130 ENKNNWLMSVFF
+130 ENRNNWLMSVFF
-142 KKKEAFFCWVD
+142 KKKEAYLCWVD

-159 FYTVSTDVSASDLI
+159 FYTVSTDASAVDTI
-173 NLVAPREI
+173 NLVAPRETVV
-181 ILSEAS
+181 SEVS
-187 SFVSGEVLDRD
+187 SFVQGEVID
-198 KFADWVPSA
+198 KEKLGEWIPSTL
-207 PAAEYLESLL
+207 AAEYLETLC
-217 GCTFDKCVY
+217 GCTFDKNTEY
-226 ASLKQLLFYLD
+226 SLKQLLFYLD

-243 FPPLRLPVEWKNSD
+243 FPPLREPVEWKNGD

-271 EKTLIGGERVGS
+271 EKTLIGGERTGS
-283 LLWAVDKTQTPMGKR
+283 LLWAIDRTQTPMGKR
-298 LLAEVIKN
+298 LLSEVIKN
-306 PLKNRERIL
+306 PLKNREKIL
-315 LRQCCV
+315 LRQNCV
-321 STLFED
+321 ASLAEEGVF
-327 SVLLRE
+327 LRE
-333 MTDALG
+333 IRENLG

-345 RVLSRILV
+345 RTLSRILV
-353 KRGGPREISMLANS
+353 KKGGPREISALASS
-367 LLQAVRLRSY
+367 LVFALKIRTFIKG
-377 VMSMPEKMPF
+377 MSERMPF
-387 FADEEPLSLT
+387 FAEDPELSLT
-397 EERII
+397 NERIL
-402 SWQKRFLEDAPLIYR
+402 SWRDRFLEDSPLIYKD
-417 EGGFVN
+417 GGFIS
-423 PEFSKEIY
+423 PGFSQEVA
-431 ELSDIIHN
+431 ELSDLIHN
-439 SRSHIVALETREREK
+439 SRSHIVALETREREN
-454 TKITTLK
+454 TGIPSLK

-492 TGSERYF
+492 VSAERYF

-511 SAKDRLTALELKILD
+511 SAKERLTELEMKILS
-526 DTVNEIASF
+526 DTVSEIASF
-535 KNDILAAAKFTAWI
+535 KDDIQTVARFIAWL

-555 AKLAVEKNY
+555 AKLAAEKNY
-564 CRPLISDEEGIE
+564 CRPEVSEKEGIE
-576 IIDGRHPVV
+576 IVDGRHPVV
-585 EACLKDTRYVPASV
+585 EACLKDARYVPASV
-599 SIGSENRRFCLVTGP
+599 SIGNDFRRFCLITGP

-631 LAQTGSFVPAES
+631 LAQCGSFVPAES
-643 AKIGLVDAIFTRVG
+643 AKIGIVDAIFTRVG

-667 TFLVEMKEAA
+667 TFLVEMKETA
-677 SILNA
+677 SILNS

-729 ILTELAEDFDK
+729 ILTELAEDFDQ

-795 ENFDR
+795 EVFDR

-814 FSMAYEQNIGATPEY
+814 FSMADEQKQNAVPDY
-829 LKEIE
+829 LVEIE
-834 KVLRRIDPE
+834 KVLRRVDPE
-843 KINPREAMNILF
+843 KINPREAMNVVF
-855 QLFDILKESD
+855 QLFDIIKESD

>member
-1 MTAKPAKTA
+1 MPAKTA
-10 IEKAMETP
+10 MEKAMETP
-18 AMRQYLETKKLYGDA
+18 AMRQYLEIKKQYSDA

-47 DDAVEASEILGITLT
+47 DDAIEASDILGITLT

-76 WHAADFY
+76 WHAADYY

-91 KKVVVCEQSE
+91 KKVAVCEQS
-101 AFDSVKKTM
+101 DSMDSTKKTM
-110 IRNVVRILTPGTV
+110 ERNVVRIMTPGTV

-130 ENKNNWLMSVFF
+130 ENRNNWLMSVFF

-159 FYTVSTDVSASDLI
+159 FYAVSTESSASDI
-173 NLVAPREI
+173 IDLVDPKEI
-181 ILSEAS
+181 ILSEGS
-187 SFVSGEVLDRD
+187 SFVSGEVLDRE

-207 PAAEYLESLL
+207 TAAQYLESLY
-217 GCTFDKCVY
+217 GCTFDKNVL

-243 FPPLRLPVEWKNSD
+243 FPPLRLPVEWKSCD

-271 EKTLIGGERVGS
+271 EKTLIGGERAGS
-283 LLWAVDKTQTPMGKR
+283 LLWAIDKTQTPMGKR
-298 LLAEVIKN
+298 LLSEVVKN
-306 PLKNRERIL
+306 PLKNRDRII

-321 STLFED
+321 ATLFED
-327 SVLLRE
+327 PVLLRE
-333 MTDALG
+333 IRDSLG
-339 NIKDFE
+339 EIKDFE
-345 RVLSRILV
+345 RTLSRILV
-353 KRGGPREISMLANS
+353 RRGGPREISMLSTS
-367 LLQAVRLRSY
+367 LLHAVKLRSY
-377 VMSMPEKMPF
+377 IMSMPEKMPF
-387 FADEEPLSLT
+387 FAFDEPLRLT
-397 EERII
+397 EEQIL
-402 SWQKRFLEDAPLIYR
+402 SWQKRFLEDSPLLYR
-417 EGGFVN
+417 DGGFVN
-423 PEFSKEIY
+423 ADFSPEVF
-431 ELSDIIHN
+431 ELSDFIHN
-439 SRSHIVALETREREK
+439 FRSHIVALEAKEREK
-454 TKITTLK
+454 SQIPTLK
-461 VGFNKV
+461 VGFTKV
-467 FGYFFEI
+467 FGYYFEI

-492 TGSERYF
+492 VNTERYF

-511 SAKDRLTALELKILD
+511 SAQERLTELELKILD
-526 DTVNEIASF
+526 DTVTEIASF
-535 KNDILAAAKFTAWI
+535 KDDILAVAKFVAWI

-564 CRPLISDEEGIE
+564 CRPEITEEEGIE

-585 EACLKDTRYVPASV
+585 EACLKDARYVPASV
-599 SIGSENRRFCLVTGP
+599 SIGSGNRRFCLVTGP

-643 AKIGLVDAIFTRVG
+643 AKIGIVDAIFTRVG
-657 ASDNLSKGES
+657 ASDNLSRGES

-729 ILTELAEDFDK
+729 ILTELAEDFSQ

-751 AGKMKFLYQMEEG
+751 AGKMRFLYQMEEG

-789 KILKNM
+789 KILKKM
-795 ENFDR
+795 EGFDR
-800 RMRFENGSSLQTDI
+800 RMRFENGSMLQTDI
-814 FSMAYEQNIGATPEY
+814 FSMAEEQNKSVVPDY
-829 LKEIE
+829 LREIE
-834 KVLRRIDPE
+834 KVLRRVDPE
-843 KINPREAMNILF
+843 KINPREAMNIVF
-855 QLFDILKESD
+855 QLFDIIKESE
-865 EENG
+865 EENE

>member
-1 MTAKPAKTA
+1 MPAKSA

-18 AMRQYLETKKLYGDA
+18 AMRQYLEIKKQYGDA

-91 KKVVVCEQSE
+91 KKVAVCEQNES
-101 AFDSVKKTM
+101 FDNSKRTFD
-110 IRNVVRILTPGTV
+110 RSVVRIMTPGTV
-123 VEESSLN
+123 VEEDSIP
-130 ENKNNWLMSVFF
+130 ENRNNWLMSVFF
-142 KKKEAFFCWVD
+142 KKKEAYLCWVD

-159 FYTVSTDVSASDLI
+159 FYTVSTDTSAVDTI
-173 NLVAPREI
+173 NLVAPRETVV
-181 ILSEAS
+181 SEIS
-187 SFVSGEVLDRD
+187 SFVQGEVINKEKLGE
-198 KFADWVPSA
+198 WVPSTL
-207 PAAEYLESLL
+207 AAEYLETLC
-217 GCTFDKCVY
+217 GCTFDKNMEY
-226 ASLKQLLFYLD
+226 SLKQLLFYLD

-243 FPPLRLPVEWKNSD
+243 FPPLREPVEWKNGD

-271 EKTLIGGERVGS
+271 EKTLIGGERTGS
-283 LLWAVDKTQTPMGKR
+283 LLWAIDRTQTPMGKR
-298 LLAEVIKN
+298 LLSEVIKN
-306 PLKNRERIL
+306 PLKNREKIL
-315 LRQCCV
+315 LRQNCV
-321 STLFED
+321 ASLAEEGVF
-327 SVLLRE
+327 LRE
-333 MTDALG
+333 IRENLG

-345 RVLSRILV
+345 RTLSRILV
-353 KRGGPREISMLANS
+353 KKGGPREISALASS
-367 LLQAVRLRSY
+367 LVFALKIRTFIKG
-377 VMSMPEKMPF
+377 MPERMPF
-387 FADEEPLSLT
+387 FAEDDELSLT
-397 EERII
+397 NERIL
-402 SWQKRFLEDAPLIYR
+402 SWRDCFLEDSPLIYKD
-417 EGGFVN
+417 GGFVN
-423 PEFSKEIY
+423 PAFSQEVA
-431 ELSDIIHN
+431 ELSDLIHN
-439 SRSHIVALETREREK
+439 SRSHIVALETREREN
-454 TKITTLK
+454 TGIPSLK

-492 TGSERYF
+492 VSAERYF

-511 SAKDRLTALELKILD
+511 SAKDRLTELEMKILSD
-526 DTVNEIASF
+526 KVSEIASF
-535 KNDILAAAKFTAWI
+535 KDDIQTVARFIAWL

-555 AKLAVEKNY
+555 AKLAAEKNY
-564 CRPLISDEEGIE
+564 CRPEIYDEEGIE
-576 IIDGRHPVV
+576 IVDGRHPVV

-599 SIGSENRRFCLVTGP
+599 SIGKDFRRFCLITGP

-631 LAQTGSFVPAES
+631 LAQCGSFVPAES

-667 TFLVEMKEAA
+667 TFLVEMKETA

-682 ATEKSLIIL
+682 ATKKSLIIL

-714 ITKINATTLFATHYH
+714 ITRINATTLFATHYH
-729 ILTELAEDFDK
+729 ILTELAEDFDQ

-751 AGKMKFLYQMEEG
+751 AGKIKFLYQMEEG

-800 RMRFENGSSLQTDI
+800 RMRFENGSTMQSDI
-814 FSMAYEQNIGATPEY
+814 FSMAYEQKQNSVPEY
-829 LKEIE
+829 LNEIE

-843 KINPREAMNILF
+843 KINPREAMNIVF
-855 QLFDILKESD
+855 QLFDILKES
-865 EENG
+865 EEE

>member
-1 MTAKPAKTA
+1 MPAKTA
-10 IEKAMETP
+10 MEKAMETP
-18 AMRQYLETKKLYGDA
+18 AMRQYLEIKKQYSDA

-47 DDAVEASEILGITLT
+47 DDAIEASDILGITLT

-91 KKVVVCEQSE
+91 KKVAVCEQSE
-101 AFDSVKKTM
+101 NMDSTKKTM
-110 IRNVVRILTPGTV
+110 ERNVVRIMTPGTV

-130 ENKNNWLMSVFF
+130 ENRNNWLMSVFF
-142 KKKEAFFCWVD
+142 KKKDAFFCWVD

-159 FYTVSTDVSASDLI
+159 FYAVSTEASASDI
-173 NLVAPREI
+173 IDLVDPKET
-181 ILSEAS
+181 ILSEGS
-187 SFVSGEVLDRD
+187 SFVLGEVLDRE
-198 KFADWVPSA
+198 KFADWIPSA
-207 PAAEYLESLL
+207 TAAEYLESLY
-217 GCTFDKCVY
+217 GCTFDKCVL

-243 FPPLRLPVEWKNSD
+243 FPPLRLPVEWKSCD

-271 EKTLIGGERVGS
+271 EKTLIGGERAGS
-283 LLWAVDKTQTPMGKR
+283 LLWAIDKTQTPMGKR
-298 LLAEVIKN
+298 LLSEVVKN
-306 PLKNRERIL
+306 PLKNRDRII

-321 STLFED
+321 ATLFED
-327 SVLLRE
+327 PVLLRE
-333 MTDALG
+333 IRDSLG
-339 NIKDFE
+339 EIKDFE
-345 RVLSRILV
+345 RTLSRILV
-353 KRGGPREISMLANS
+353 RRGGPREISMLSTS
-367 LLQAVRLRSY
+367 LLNAVKLRSY
-377 VMSMPEKMPF
+377 IMSMPEKMPF
-387 FADEEPLSLT
+387 FAGDEPLQLS
-397 EERII
+397 EEQIL
-402 SWQKRFLEDAPLIYR
+402 SWQKRFLEDSPLLYR
-417 EGGFVN
+417 DGGFVN
-423 PEFSKEIY
+423 ADFSPEVF
-431 ELSDIIHN
+431 ELSDFIHN
-439 SRSHIVALETREREK
+439 FRSHIVALETKEREK
-454 TKITTLK
+454 SQIPTLK
-461 VGFNKV
+461 VGFTKV
-467 FGYFFEI
+467 FGYYFEI

-492 TGSERYF
+492 VNTERYF

-511 SAKDRLTALELKILD
+511 SAQERLTELELKILD
-526 DTVNEIASF
+526 DTVTEIASF
-535 KNDILAAAKFTAWI
+535 KDDILAVAKFVAWI

-564 CRPLISDEEGIE
+564 CRPEITEEEGIE
-576 IIDGRHPVV
+576 IVDGRHPVV
-585 EACLKDTRYVPASV
+585 EACLKDARYVPASV
-599 SIGSENRRFCLVTGP
+599 SIGSGNRRFCLVTGP

-643 AKIGLVDAIFTRVG
+643 AKIGIVDAIFTRVG
-657 ASDNLSKGES
+657 ASDNLSRGES

-729 ILTELAEDFDK
+729 ILTELAEDFSQ

-751 AGKMKFLYQMEEG
+751 AGKMRFLYQMEEG

-774 AKLTDMPKEVIKNAE
+774 AKLTDMPKEVIRNAE
-789 KILKNM
+789 KILKKM
-795 ENFDR
+795 EGFDR
-800 RMRFENGSSLQTDI
+800 RMRFENGSMLQTDI
-814 FSMAYEQNIGATPEY
+814 FSMAEEQNKSVVPDY
-829 LKEIE
+829 LREIE
-834 KVLRRIDPE
+834 KVLRRVDPE
-843 KINPREAMNILF
+843 KINPREAMNIVF
-855 QLFDILKESD
+855 QLFDIIKES
-865 EENG
+865 EEE

>member
-1 MTAKPAKTA
+1 MPAKSA

-18 AMRQYLETKKLYGDA
+18 AMRQYLEIKKQYGDA

-91 KKVVVCEQSE
+91 KKVAVCEQNES
-101 AFDSVKKTM
+101 FDNSKRTFD
-110 IRNVVRILTPGTV
+110 RSVVRIMTPGTV
-123 VEESSLN
+123 VEEDSIP
-130 ENKNNWLMSVFF
+130 ENRNNWLMSVFF
-142 KKKEAFFCWVD
+142 KKKEAYLCWVD

-159 FYTVSTDVSASDLI
+159 FYTVSTDTSAVDTI
-173 NLVAPREI
+173 NLVAPRETVV
-181 ILSEAS
+181 SEIS
-187 SFVSGEVLDRD
+187 SFVQGEVINKEKLGE
-198 KFADWVPSA
+198 WVPSTL
-207 PAAEYLESLL
+207 AAEYLETLC
-217 GCTFDKCVY
+217 GCTFDKNTEY
-226 ASLKQLLFYLD
+226 SLKQLLFYLD

-243 FPPLRLPVEWKNSD
+243 FPPLREPVEWKNGD

-271 EKTLIGGERVGS
+271 EKTLIGGERTGS
-283 LLWAVDKTQTPMGKR
+283 LLWAIDRTQTPMGKR
-298 LLAEVIKN
+298 LLSEVIKN
-306 PLKNRERIL
+306 PLKNREKIL
-315 LRQCCV
+315 LRQNCV
-321 STLFED
+321 ASLAEEGVF
-327 SVLLRE
+327 LRE
-333 MTDALG
+333 IRENLG

-345 RVLSRILV
+345 RTLSRILV
-353 KRGGPREISMLANS
+353 KKGGPREISALASS
-367 LLQAVRLRSY
+367 LVFALKIRTFIKG
-377 VMSMPEKMPF
+377 MPERMPF
-387 FADEEPLSLT
+387 FAEDDELSLT
-397 EERII
+397 NERIL
-402 SWQKRFLEDAPLIYR
+402 SWRDCFLEDSPLIYKD
-417 EGGFVN
+417 GGFVN
-423 PEFSKEIY
+423 PAFSQEVA
-431 ELSDIIHN
+431 ELSDLIHN
-439 SRSHIVALETREREK
+439 SRSHIVALETREREN
-454 TKITTLK
+454 TGIPSLK

-492 TGSERYF
+492 VSAERYF

-511 SAKDRLTALELKILD
+511 SAKDRLTELEMKILSD
-526 DTVNEIASF
+526 KVSEIASF
-535 KNDILAAAKFTAWI
+535 KDDIQTVARFIAWL

-555 AKLAVEKNY
+555 AKLAAEKNY
-564 CRPLISDEEGIE
+564 CRPEISDEEGIE
-576 IIDGRHPVV
+576 IVDGRHPVV

-599 SIGSENRRFCLVTGP
+599 SIGKDFRRFCLITGP

-631 LAQTGSFVPAES
+631 LAQCGSFVPAES

-667 TFLVEMKEAA
+667 TFLVEMKETA

-682 ATEKSLIIL
+682 ATKKSLIIL

-714 ITKINATTLFATHYH
+714 ITRINATTLFATHYH
-729 ILTELAEDFDK
+729 ILTELAEDFDQ

-751 AGKMKFLYQMEEG
+751 AGKIKFLYQMEEG

-800 RMRFENGSSLQTDI
+800 RMRFENGSTMQSDI
-814 FSMAYEQNIGATPEY
+814 FSMAYEQKQNSVPEY
-829 LKEIE
+829 LNEIE

-843 KINPREAMNILF
+843 KINPREAMNIVF
-855 QLFDILKESD
+855 QLFDILKES
-865 EENG
+865 EEE

>member
-1 MTAKPAKTA
+1 MPAKTA
-10 IEKAMETP
+10 MEKAMETP
-18 AMRQYLETKKLYGDA
+18 AMRQYLETKKRYSDA

-91 KKVVVCEQSE
+91 KKVAVCEQSE
-101 AFDSVKKTM
+101 NMDSTKKTM
-110 IRNVVRILTPGTV
+110 ERNVVRIMTPGTV

-130 ENKNNWLMSVFF
+130 ENSNNWLMSVFF

-159 FYTVSTDVSASDLI
+159 FYAVSTESSASDIIDLI
-173 NLVAPREI
+173 EPKET

-187 SFVSGEVLDRD
+187 SFVKGEVLDCE

-207 PAAEYLESLL
+207 TAAEYLESLY
-217 GCTFDKCVY
+217 GCTFDKSVL

-243 FPPLRLPVEWKNSD
+243 FPPLRLPVEWKNGD

-271 EKTLIGGERVGS
+271 ERTLIGGERVGS
-283 LLWAVDKTQTPMGKR
+283 LLWAIDKTQTPMGKR
-298 LLAEVIKN
+298 LLSEVIKN
-306 PLKNRERIL
+306 PLKNRDRII

-321 STLFED
+321 ATLFED
-327 SVLLRE
+327 PVLLRE
-333 MTDALG
+333 IRDYLG
-339 NIKDFE
+339 MIKDFE
-345 RVLSRILV
+345 RTLSRILV
-353 KRGGPREISMLANS
+353 RRGGPREISMLSAS
-367 LLQAVRLRSY
+367 LLQAVKLRSY
-377 VMSMPEKMPF
+377 IMSMPEKMPF
-387 FADEEPLSLT
+387 FADDESLKLT
-397 EERII
+397 EEQIL
-402 SWQKRFLEDAPLIYR
+402 SWQKRFLEDSPLLYR
-417 EGGFVN
+417 DGGFVN
-423 PEFSKEIY
+423 ADFSPEVF
-431 ELSDIIHN
+431 ELSDFIHN
-439 SRSHIVALETREREK
+439 FRSHIVALETKEREK
-454 TKITTLK
+454 SQIPTLK
-461 VGFNKV
+461 VGFTKV
-467 FGYFFEI
+467 FGYYFEI

-492 TGSERYF
+492 VNTERYF

-511 SAKDRLTALELKILD
+511 SAQERLTALELKILD
-526 DTVNEIASF
+526 DTVTEIASF
-535 KNDILAAAKFTAWI
+535 KDDILAVAKFVAWI

-564 CRPLISDEEGIE
+564 CRPEITEEEGID
-576 IIDGRHPVV
+576 IVDGRHPVV
-585 EACLKDTRYVPASV
+585 EACLKDARYVPASV
-599 SIGSENRRFCLVTGP
+599 SIGSGNRRFCLVTGP

-643 AKIGLVDAIFTRVG
+643 AKIGIVDAIFTRVG
-657 ASDNLSKGES
+657 ASDNLSRGES

-729 ILTELAEDFDK
+729 ILTELAEDFDQ

-751 AGKMKFLYQMEEG
+751 AGKMRFLYQMEEG

-774 AKLTDMPKEVIKNAE
+774 AKLTDMPKEVIRNAE
-789 KILKNM
+789 KILKKM
-795 ENFDR
+795 EGFDR
-800 RMRFENGSSLQTDI
+800 RMRFENGSMLQADI
-814 FSMAYEQNIGATPEY
+814 FSMAEEQNKSVVPDY
-829 LKEIE
+829 LREIE
-834 KVLRRIDPE
+834 KVLRRVDPE
-843 KINPREAMNILF
+843 KINPREAMNIVF
-855 QLFDILKESD
+855 QLFDIIKES
-865 EENG
+865 EEE

>member
-1 MTAKPAKTA
+1 MPAKTA
-10 IEKAMETP
+10 MEKALETP
-18 AMRQYLETKKLYGDA
+18 AMRQYIEMKKQYSDA

-47 DDAVEASEILGITLT
+47 DDAVEAAEILGITLT

-91 KKVVVCEQSE
+91 KKVAVCEQSE
-101 AFDSVKKTM
+101 NFDNAKKTM
-110 IRNVVRILTPGTV
+110 DRNIVRILTPGTV
-123 VEESSLN
+123 VEETSLN
-130 ENKNNWLMSVFF
+130 ESRNNWLLSVFF
-142 KKKEAFFCWVD
+142 KRKEAFFCWVD

-159 FYTVSTDVSASDLI
+159 FYAVASDVSASDLV
-173 NLVAPREI
+173 NLIAPRETV
-181 ILSEAS
+181 LSESS
-187 SFVSGEVLDRD
+187 SFVAGEVLDRR
-198 KFADWVPSA
+198 KFDDWIPSA
-207 PAAEYLESLL
+207 PAAEYLESLY
-217 GCTFDKCVY
+217 GCTLDRNVL

-243 FPPLRLPVEWKNSD
+243 FPPLRLPVEWKNND

-271 EKTLIGGERVGS
+271 EKTLIGGERTGS
-283 LLWAVDKTQTPMGKR
+283 LLWAIDKTQTPMGKR
-298 LLAEVIKN
+298 LLSEVIKN
-306 PLKNRERIL
+306 PLKNCDRIL
-315 LRQCCV
+315 LRQSCV
-321 STLFED
+321 SALYEE

-333 MTDALG
+333 IRDTLG
-339 NIKDFE
+339 NIRDFE
-345 RVLSRILV
+345 RILSRVLV
-353 KRGGPREISMLANS
+353 KRGGPREISMLAGS
-367 LLQAVRLRSY
+367 LLPALRLRSY
-377 VMSMPEKMPF
+377 IMTMPEKMPF
-387 FADEEPLSLT
+387 FAGEEPLELT
-397 EERII
+397 EERVV
-402 SWQKRFLEDAPLIYR
+402 SWQKRFLEDSPLVYR
-417 EGGFVN
+417 DGGFVD
-423 PEFSKEIY
+423 PGFSKEVY

-454 TKITTLK
+454 TKIPTLK
-461 VGFNKV
+461 VSFNKV

-492 TGSERYF
+492 VNAERYF

-526 DTVNEIASF
+526 DTVTEIASF
-535 KNDILAAAKFTAWI
+535 KDDILTAAKFTAWL
-549 DLFSGF
+549 DLFGGF
-555 AKLAVEKNY
+555 AKLAVERNY

-576 IIDGRHPVV
+576 IVDGRHPVV
-585 EACLKDTRYVPASV
+585 EACLKETKYVPASV
-599 SIGSENRRFCLVTGP
+599 SIGSENRRFCVVTGP

-643 AKIGLVDAIFTRVG
+643 ARIGVVDAIFTRVG

-729 ILTELAEDFDK
+729 ILTELAEDFAK

-774 AKLTDMPKEVIKNAE
+774 AKLTDMPKEVIRNAE
-789 KILKNM
+789 KILRNM
-795 ENFDR
+795 ELFDR
-800 RMRFENGSSLQTDI
+800 KMRFESGSMLQTDI
-814 FSMAYEQNIGATPEY
+814 FSMTEERNRNTVPDY
-829 LKEIE
+829 LREIE

-843 KINPREAMNILF
+843 KINPREAMNIVF

-865 EENG
+865 EENC

>member
-1 MTAKPAKTA
+1 MPAKTA
-10 IEKAMETP
+10 MEKAMETP
-18 AMRQYLETKKLYGDA
+18 AMRQYLEMKKQYSDA

-76 WHAADFY
+76 WHAADLY

-91 KKVVVCEQSE
+91 KKVAVCEQNES
-101 AFDSVKKTM
+101 FDNAKRTFDRS
-110 IRNVVRILTPGTV
+110 VVRIMTPGTV
-123 VEESSLN
+123 VEESSLP
-130 ENKNNWLMSVFF
+130 ENRSNWLMSVFF
-142 KKKEAFFCWVD
+142 KKKDAYLSWVD

-159 FYTVSTDVSASDLI
+159 FYTVSTDVSAADTI
-173 NLVAPREI
+173 NLIAPRETVV
-181 ILSEAS
+181 SETS
-187 SFVSGEVLDRD
+187 SFVDGEVINLER
-198 KFADWVPSA
+198 FNDWVPSSL
-207 PAAEYLESLL
+207 AAEYLESLC
-217 GCTFDKCVY
+217 GCTFDKNVEH
-226 ASLKQLLFYLD
+226 SLKQLLFYVD

-243 FPPLRLPVEWKNSD
+243 FPPLRLPVEWKSGD

-283 LLWAVDKTQTPMGKR
+283 LLWAIDRTQTPMGKR
-298 LLAEVIKN
+298 LLSEVIKN
-306 PLKNRERIL
+306 PLKNRDKIL

-321 STLFED
+321 ASLAEEGVF
-327 SVLLRE
+327 LRE
-333 MTDALG
+333 IREDLG
-339 NIKDFE
+339 KIRDFE
-345 RVLSRILV
+345 RTLSRILV
-353 KRGGPREISMLANS
+353 KKGGPREIVMLASS
-367 LLQAVRLRSY
+367 LVFALKIRSFI
-377 VMSMPEKMPF
+377 MKMPERMPF
-387 FADEEPLSLT
+387 FADDSELLLT
-397 EERII
+397 EDKIR
-402 SWQKRFLEDAPLIYR
+402 SWQERFVDDPPLIYR
-417 EGGFVN
+417 EGGFVSGS
-423 PEFSKEIY
+423 FSEEVA
-431 ELSDIIHN
+431 ELSDLIHN
-439 SRSHIVALETREREK
+439 SRGHIVALEAGEREK
-454 TKITTLK
+454 TGIPALK

-492 TGSERYF
+492 VGAERYF

-511 SAKDRLTALELKILD
+511 SAKDRLTALELKILE
-526 DTVNEIASF
+526 DTVAEIALF
-535 KNDILAAAKFTAWI
+535 KDEIQTVAKFIAWL

-564 CRPLISDEEGIE
+564 CRPDVTDEEGID
-576 IIDGRHPVV
+576 IVDGRHPVV
-585 EACLKDTRYVPASV
+585 EACLKDARYVPASV
-599 SIGSENRRFCLVTGP
+599 SIGSGNRRFCLVTGP

-631 LAQTGSFVPAES
+631 LAQTGSFVPAER
-643 AKIGLVDAIFTRVG
+643 AKIGIVDAIFTRVG
-657 ASDNLSKGES
+657 ASDNLSRGES

-714 ITKINATTLFATHYH
+714 ITKINSTTLFATHYH
-729 ILTELAEDFDK
+729 ILTELAEDFDQ

-751 AGKMKFLYQMEEG
+751 AGKIKFLYQMEEG

-774 AKLTDMPKEVIKNAE
+774 AKLTDMPKEVIRNAE
-789 KILKNM
+789 KILKKM
-795 ENFDR
+795 EGFDR
-800 RMRFENGSSLQTDI
+800 RMRFENGSMLQADI
-814 FSMAYEQNIGATPEY
+814 FSMAEEQNKSVVPDY
-829 LKEIE
+829 LREIE
-834 KVLRRIDPE
+834 KVLRRVDPE
-843 KINPREAMNILF
+843 KINPREAMNIVF
-855 QLFDILKESD
+855 QLFDIIKES
-865 EENG
+865 EEE

>member
-1 MTAKPAKTA
+1 M
-10 IEKAMETP
+10 EKAMETP
-18 AMRQYLETKKLYGDA
+18 AMRQYLETKKRYSDA

-91 KKVVVCEQSE
+91 KKVAVCEQSE
-101 AFDSVKKTM
+101 NMDSTKKTM
-110 IRNVVRILTPGTV
+110 ERNVVRIMTPGTV

-130 ENKNNWLMSVFF
+130 ENSNNWLMSVFF

-159 FYTVSTDVSASDLI
+159 FYAVSTESCVSDII
-173 NLVAPREI
+173 NLVDPKET

-187 SFVSGEVLDRD
+187 SFVKGEVLDLE

-207 PAAEYLESLL
+207 TAAEYLESLY
-217 GCTFDKCVY
+217 GCTFDKCVF

-243 FPPLRLPVEWKNSD
+243 FPPLRLPVEWKNGD

-271 EKTLIGGERVGS
+271 ERTLIGGERVGS
-283 LLWAVDKTQTPMGKR
+283 LLWAIDKTQTPMGKR
-298 LLAEVIKN
+298 LLSEVIKN
-306 PLKNRERIL
+306 PLKNRDRII

-321 STLFED
+321 ATLFED
-327 SVLLRE
+327 PVLLRE
-333 MTDALG
+333 IRDYLG
-339 NIKDFE
+339 VIKDFE
-345 RVLSRILV
+345 RTLSRILV
-353 KRGGPREISMLANS
+353 RRGGPREISMLSAS
-367 LLQAVRLRSY
+367 LLQAVKLRSY
-377 VMSMPEKMPF
+377 IMSMPEKMPF
-387 FADEEPLSLT
+387 FADDEQLKLT
-397 EERII
+397 EEQIL
-402 SWQKRFLEDAPLIYR
+402 SWQKRFLEDAPLLYR
-417 EGGFVN
+417 DGGFVN
-423 PEFSKEIY
+423 ADFSPEVF
-431 ELSDIIHN
+431 ELSDFIHN
-439 SRSHIVALETREREK
+439 FRSHIVALETKEREK
-454 TKITTLK
+454 SQIPTLK
-461 VGFNKV
+461 VGFTKV
-467 FGYFFEI
+467 FGYYFEI

-492 TGSERYF
+492 VNTERYF

-511 SAKDRLTALELKILD
+511 SAQERLTALELKILD
-526 DTVNEIASF
+526 DTVTEIASF
-535 KNDILAAAKFTAWI
+535 KDDILAVAKFVAWI

-564 CRPLISDEEGIE
+564 CRPEITDEEGIE
-576 IIDGRHPVV
+576 IVDGRHPVV
-585 EACLKDTRYVPASV
+585 EACLKDARYVPASV
-599 SIGSENRRFCLVTGP
+599 SIGSGNRRFCLVTGP

-643 AKIGLVDAIFTRVG
+643 AKIGIVDAIFTRVG
-657 ASDNLSKGES
+657 ASDNLSRGES

-729 ILTELAEDFDK
+729 ILTELAEDFSQ

-751 AGKMKFLYQMEEG
+751 AGKMRFLYQMEEG

-774 AKLTDMPKEVIKNAE
+774 AKLTDMPKEVIRNAE
-789 KILKNM
+789 KILKKM
-795 ENFDR
+795 EGFDR
-800 RMRFENGSSLQTDI
+800 RMRFENGSMLQADI
-814 FSMAYEQNIGATPEY
+814 FSMAEEQNKSVVPDY
-829 LKEIE
+829 LREIE
-834 KVLRRIDPE
+834 KVLRRVDPE
-843 KINPREAMNILF
+843 KINPREAMNIVF
-855 QLFDILKESD
+855 QLFDILKES
-865 EENG
+865 EEE

>member
-1 MTAKPAKTA
+1 MPAKSA

-18 AMRQYLETKKLYGDA
+18 AMRQYLEIKKQYGDA

-47 DDAVEASEILGITLT
+47 DDAVEASEILGIALT

-91 KKVVVCEQSE
+91 KKVAVCEQNES
-101 AFDSVKKTM
+101 FDNAKRTFDRS
-110 IRNVVRILTPGTV
+110 VVRIMTPGTV
-123 VEESSLN
+123 VEETSLP
-130 ENKNNWLMSVFF
+130 ENQSNWLMSVFF
-142 KKKEAFFCWVD
+142 KKKEASLCWVD

-159 FYTVSTDVSASDLI
+159 FYTVSSDVSAADTI
-173 NLVAPREI
+173 NLIAPRETVV
-181 ILSEAS
+181 SEVS
-187 SFVSGEVLDRD
+187 SFVKGDLID
-198 KFADWVPSA
+198 KEKFDDWIPSSLV
-207 PAAEYLESLL
+207 AEYLESLVE
-217 GCTFDKCVY
+217 CTLDKDIEL
-226 ASLKQLLFYLD
+226 SLKQLLFYID

-283 LLWAVDKTQTPMGKR
+283 LLWAIDKTQTPMGKR
-298 LLAEVIKN
+298 QLLEVIKN
-306 PLKNRERIL
+306 PLKNREKIL
-315 LRQCCV
+315 LRQNCV
-321 STLFED
+321 ASLAEEAVF
-327 SVLLRE
+327 LRE
-333 MTDALG
+333 IREDLG
-339 NIKDFE
+339 NIRDFE
-345 RVLSRILV
+345 RTLSRILV
-353 KRGGPREISMLANS
+353 KKGGPREIIMLASS
-367 LLQAVRLRSY
+367 LVFALKIRSFI
-377 VMSMPEKMPF
+377 MKMPERMPF
-387 FADEEPLSLT
+387 FAHDPELSLT
-397 EERII
+397 EEKIVA
-402 SWQKRFLEDAPLIYR
+402 WKERFIDDPPLLYR
-417 EGGFVN
+417 EGGFVSST
-423 PEFSKEIY
+423 FSDEVA
-431 ELSDIIHN
+431 ELSDLIHN
-439 SRSHIVALETREREK
+439 SRSHIVALEAREREN
-454 TKITTLK
+454 TGIASLK

-467 FGYFFEI
+467 YGYFFEV

-492 TGSERYF
+492 VGAERYF
-499 TAELKELEEKIS
+499 SAELKELEEKIS
-511 SAKDRLTALELKILD
+511 SAKERLTALELKILEE
-526 DTVNEIASF
+526 TVKEIASF
-535 KNDILAAAKFTAWI
+535 KDDIQAVAKFIAWL

-564 CRPLISDEEGIE
+564 CMPEISDEYGIE
-576 IIDGRHPVV
+576 IVDGRHPVV
-585 EACLKDTRYVPASV
+585 EACLKDARYVPASV
-599 SIGSENRRFCLVTGP
+599 SIGSQYRRFCLVTGP

-643 AKIGLVDAIFTRVG
+643 AKIGIVDAIFTRVG

-714 ITKINATTLFATHYH
+714 ITKIKATTLFATHYH
-729 ILTELAEDFDK
+729 ILTELADDFDQ
-740 VANFHMTVREY
+740 VANFHMTAREY
-751 AGKMKFLYQMEEG
+751 AGRIKFLYQMEEG

-795 ENFDR
+795 ESFDR
-800 RMRFENGSSLQTDI
+800 RMRFESGSTLQTDI
-814 FSMAYEQNIGATPEY
+814 FSMAEEQKKNVIPDY
-829 LKEIE
+829 LHEIE

-843 KINPREAMNILF
+843 KINPREAMNIVF
-855 QLFDILKESD
+855 QLFDIIKES
-865 EENG
+865 EEDQ

>member
-1 MTAKPAKTA
+1 MPAKTA
-10 IEKAMETP
+10 MEKAMETP
-18 AMRQYLETKKLYGDA
+18 AMRQYLEMKKQYSDA

-76 WHAADFY
+76 WHAADLY

-91 KKVVVCEQSE
+91 KKVAVCEQNES
-101 AFDSVKKTM
+101 FDNAKRTFDRS
-110 IRNVVRILTPGTV
+110 VVRIMTPGTV
-123 VEESSLN
+123 VEESSLP
-130 ENKNNWLMSVFF
+130 ENRSNWLMSVFF
-142 KKKEAFFCWVD
+142 KKKDAYLSWVD

-159 FYTVSTDVSASDLI
+159 FYTVSTDVSAADTI
-173 NLVAPREI
+173 NLIAPRETVV
-181 ILSEAS
+181 SETS
-187 SFVSGEVLDRD
+187 SFVDGEVINLER
-198 KFADWVPSA
+198 FNDWVPSSL
-207 PAAEYLESLL
+207 AAEYLESLC
-217 GCTFDKCVY
+217 GCTFDKNVEH
-226 ASLKQLLFYLD
+226 SLKQLLFYVD

-243 FPPLRLPVEWKNSD
+243 FPPLRLPVEWKSGD

-283 LLWAVDKTQTPMGKR
+283 LLWAIDRTQTPMGKR
-298 LLAEVIKN
+298 LLSEVIKN
-306 PLKNRERIL
+306 PLKNRDKIL

-321 STLFED
+321 ASLAEEGVF
-327 SVLLRE
+327 LRE
-333 MTDALG
+333 IREDLG
-339 NIKDFE
+339 KIRDFE
-345 RVLSRILV
+345 RTLSRILV
-353 KRGGPREISMLANS
+353 KKGGPREIVMLASS
-367 LLQAVRLRSY
+367 LVFALKIRSFI
-377 VMSMPEKMPF
+377 MKMPERMPF
-387 FADEEPLSLT
+387 FADDSELLLT
-397 EERII
+397 EDKIR
-402 SWQKRFLEDAPLIYR
+402 SWQERFVDDPPLIYR
-417 EGGFVN
+417 EGGFVSGS
-423 PEFSKEIY
+423 FSEEVA
-431 ELSDIIHN
+431 ELSDLIHN
-439 SRSHIVALETREREK
+439 SRGHIVALEAGEREK
-454 TKITTLK
+454 TGIPALK

-492 TGSERYF
+492 VGAERYF

-511 SAKDRLTALELKILD
+511 SAKDRLTSLELKILE
-526 DTVNEIASF
+526 DTVAEIASF
-535 KNDILAAAKFTAWI
+535 KDEIQTVAKFIAWL

-564 CRPLISDEEGIE
+564 CRPDVTDEEGID
-576 IIDGRHPVV
+576 IVDGRHPVV
-585 EACLKDTRYVPASV
+585 EACLKDARYVPASV
-599 SIGSENRRFCLVTGP
+599 SIGSGNRRFCLVTGP

-631 LAQTGSFVPAES
+631 LAQTGSFVPAER
-643 AKIGLVDAIFTRVG
+643 AKIGIVDAIFTRVG
-657 ASDNLSKGES
+657 ASDNLSRGES

-729 ILTELAEDFDK
+729 ILTELAEDFDQ

-751 AGKMKFLYQMEEG
+751 AGKIKFLYQMEEG

-789 KILKNM
+789 KILKKM
-795 ENFDR
+795 EGFDR
-800 RMRFENGSSLQTDI
+800 RMRFENGSSLQADI
-814 FSMAYEQNIGATPEY
+814 FSMAEEQNKSIVPDY
-829 LKEIE
+829 LHEIE
-834 KVLRRIDPE
+834 KVLRRVDPE
-843 KINPREAMNILF
+843 KINPREAMNIVF
-855 QLFDILKESD
+855 QLFDIIKESD
-865 EENG
+865 EENE